1 MTESNTGMPRIPA
14 IPPAAPPPREPWRA
28 GAGERR
34 LLWLSL
40 GLSFLGVSFLRDWS
54 WRALPGLGVTVL
66 TAGWYAVLFL
76 YRGTGGM
83 ERRVNRVLMGAVTL
97 LALTFAIFSNQWFR
111 FWNSGAL
118 VLLLAVH
125 TWELCGG
132 GRLGW
137 DRAGMVFERL
147 WLLLKGPFVRCGAL
161 FDTLRS
167 EKGERRLAQSLPVLI
182 GLAVTLP
189 VLGVVTA
196 VLMDADAVFAM
207 VAGDVVRQV

>member
-14 IPPAAPPPREPWRA
+14 SPPAAPPPREPWRA

-83 ERRVNRVLMGAVTL
+83 R
-97 LALTFAIFSNQWFR
+97 
-111 FWNSGAL
+111 
-118 VLLLAVH
+118 
-125 TWELCGG
+125 
-132 GRLGW
+132 
-137 DRAGMVFERL
+137 
-147 WLLLKGPFVRCGAL
+147 
-161 FDTLRS
+161 
-167 EKGERRLAQSLPVLI
+167 
-182 GLAVTLP
+182 
-189 VLGVVTA
+189 
-196 VLMDADAVFAM
+196 
-207 VAGDVVRQV
+207 